1 MDLSVDH
8 FSCGTVG
15 SISSDSDS
23 QKDSAE
29 YNPLV
34 SPLTSPKQ
42 DFRIISMCSPIFLI
56 FVTGVLFGGVCTL
69 GLKKS
74 IDLTAHAISH
84 LRGEDILN
92 ESENEAKKII
102 LSSDGSTD
110 QPKISWLLSFPN
122 SGTSYTSK
130 LVKIVTGYKTASNYF
145 GAEHGRNVS
154 GFSTPVFPVS
164 TQGPFWTDPNDDRFQ
179 TPSRGYVLTKSHC
192 GARCA
197 SCKPD
202 DYIENHHLFLK
213 DCLKTEY
220 IMRNGNGGVTKMKGH
235 YDKKLVSRAIH
246 LIRDP
251 FDNIVS
257 RFHLAHKHSERRK
270 ELKFLA
276 KYPKSKEGFRDFCK
290 DIGMEFRSEEKH
302 SKFFD
307 DFFDEVKN
315 VPCYADF
322 FKYLQWHNLAFTTTW
337 DLGIPTMILHYEN
350 YTYNFNGTKDSLLE
364 FLEQEDNHDPPDFIR
379 GKTYRHYFSK
389 EEVQAV
395 FSMLSKVALQET
407 WIHTKHYFD

>member
-1 MDLSVDH
+1 M
-8 FSCGTVG
+8 
-15 SISSDSDS
+15 SSFNF
-23 QKDSAE
+23 E
-29 YNPLV
+29 
-34 SPLTSPKQ
+34 
-42 DFRIISMCSPIFLI
+42 
-56 FVTGVLFGGVCTL
+56 
-69 GLKKS
+69 
-74 IDLTAHAISH
+74 
-84 LRGEDILN
+84 
-92 ESENEAKKII
+92 
-102 LSSDGSTD
+102 
-110 QPKISWLLSFPN
+110 
-122 SGTSYTSK
+122 GTSYTSK

-154 GFSTPVFPVS
+154 GFCTPVFPVS
-164 TQGPFWTDPNDDRFQ
+164 SQGPFWTDPNDDQFQ

-192 GARCA
+192 GARCV

-202 DYIENHHLFLK
+202 DYIENHQLFLK

-220 IMRNGNGGVTKMKGH
+220 IVRNGNGGVTKMKGH
-235 YDKKLVSRAIH
+235 YDKKLVSRAVH

-276 KYPKSKEGFRDFCK
+276 KYPKSKEGFRDYCK
-290 DIGMEFRSEEKH
+290 DIGMEFRREEKR

-315 VPCYADF
+315 VPCHADF

-337 DLGIPTMILHYEN
+337 ELGIPTMILHYEN
-350 YTYNFNGTKDSLLE
+350 YTYNFNGTKDALLE

-379 GKTYRHYFSK
+379 GKTYRNYFMK

-395 FSMLSKVALQET
+395 FSMFSKVALRET